1 MNLSKWAI
9 ALRDL
14 SSNCHLKII
23 WLIIPRAMDERV
35 KAKKKSIK
43 ALQRR
48 VKVLAL

>member
-35 KAKKKSIK
+35 KAKKK
-43 ALQRR
+43 ALKRY
-48 VKVLAL
+48 KEGLKC